1 MFLIHIAQHPCNCF
15 NHFFRFL
22 FSPPLINSYLFI
34 ANLFLFHCG
43 IFYICCSHA
52 PQLAE
57 TINYYSYHCLFFLAY
72 RHNHNLCLS
81 AIYFHTTFYRIQIY
95 HSFGKTEMSCGCS
108 WCLIGFHS
116 WSLLPILYRVTIAG
130 IITAFE
136 APVVLDVAYLKHCVF
151 RTQTILAEMAL
162 TTLMNSAK
170 MHSMLLTYVAVCI
183 DE

>member
-95 HSFGKTEMSCGCS
+95 HSFGKTEMSSGCS
-108 WCLIGFHS
+108 WCPIGFHS

-130 IITAFE
+130 VITAFE
-136 APVVLDVAYLKHCVF
+136 AAKLQLFLMSLIWNTVCSERRQFWRRWLWRLWWIQRKCTQCCW
-151 RTQTILAEMAL
+151 RT
-162 TTLMNSAK
+162 
-170 MHSMLLTYVAVCI
+170 
-183 DE
+183 